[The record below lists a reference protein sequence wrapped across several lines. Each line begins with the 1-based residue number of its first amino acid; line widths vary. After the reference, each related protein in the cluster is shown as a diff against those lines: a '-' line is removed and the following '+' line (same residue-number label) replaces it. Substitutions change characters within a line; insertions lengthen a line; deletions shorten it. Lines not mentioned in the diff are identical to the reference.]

1 MAAIP
6 MKTKK
11 LIFLW
16 TSYPGA
22 ERLKGS
28 ILVKNYLSHFARRRK
43 QILVFTYTSAYHRSL
58 KMFSTQ
64 SVMLVELIGSFI
76 F

>member
-1 MAAIP
+1 MAVISI
-6 MKTKK
+6 KTKK
-11 LIFLW
+11 LIFLG

-28 ILVKNYLSHFARRRK
+28 ILVSHILQDAERNY
-43 QILVFTYTSAYHRSL
+43 FTYTSAYHRSL
-58 KMFSTQ
+58 KMFSAQ